1 MSKTKTILAALV
13 VAMTASA
20 HANSVQQ
27 SVDLLAGSL
36 NASITA
42 ISAVGAMSGTTMQI
56 VAGASA
62 QTLDFSANIA
72 SDAGTALHKGS
83 ILLVTSP
90 VDFSKATS
98 AAVGASVDF
107 VIVNTKSA
115 ASAVRDES
123 VALLKSPSGESVVLS
138 RVVTDALGNV
148 LTLSGQSIQQAYGED
163 ASVVKNASGAIVQ
176 LTVGSAVL
184 VKDTASTIAQDSGA
198 ALIVVSETG
207 LMISKLPID
216 SAADVVTG
224 KMNLSQALSALPGAS
239 FDQSAAVP
247 AKYGKRK
254 SGKGN

>member
-27 SVDLLAGSL
+27 SVDLSAGSL
-36 NASITA
+36 NASKTA

-56 VAGASA
+56 VVGASA
-62 QTLDFSANIA
+62 QTLDFSKNTV
-72 SDAGTALHKGS
+72 SDAATALHQGS

-90 VDFSKATS
+90 VAFSKATS

-115 ASAVRDES
+115 VSAVRDES
-123 VALLKSPSGESVVLS
+123 VALLKSPSGETSRLV
-138 RVVTDALGNV
+138 RVVTDASGNV
-148 LTLSGQSIQQAYGED
+148 LTLSGQSIQQAYGKD
-163 ASVVKNASGAIVQ
+163 ASVVVDASGEIVQ

-216 SAADVVTG
+216 SAADVVTS